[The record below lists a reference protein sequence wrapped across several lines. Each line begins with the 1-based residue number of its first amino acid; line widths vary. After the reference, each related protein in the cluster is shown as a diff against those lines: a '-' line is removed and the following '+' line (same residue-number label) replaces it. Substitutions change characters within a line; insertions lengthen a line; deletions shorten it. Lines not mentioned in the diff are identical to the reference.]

1 MSETILATASEKS
14 TWVKEYFSDYVR
26 GSKYRPYMGKAP
38 TNIIVTKYE
47 LQEEAGKTI
56 NIPLITKLTGQ
67 GVRGS
72 QVLDGNEEQL
82 GNYNFPI
89 SIDWRRH
96 GVRVP
101 KSTSYKTEI
110 NLLDAAREMLKEWEA
125 ERLRDDLIEAFYS
138 VIPSAATTKPI
149 RYGVATPSVDNGGY
163 EITTANYVATEA
175 EKDAWLTN
183 NRDRVLFGKLR
194 SNYSGGDHSAALATI
209 DATDDKLTV
218 AVGMLAKR
226 MAKGAL
232 PLVRPYKTKDG
243 NEWFVMFCESRSFRD
258 LEQDP
263 VMQKANTDARARSV
277 SDNPI
282 FQDGDLLYRG
292 VIFRE
297 IEEQPVLRGVG
308 NAGIDV
314 GVNFLCGA
322 QAAAVAWGQMPT
334 PQTDRDKDYKFRP
347 GVAIEELLGV
357 EKIFF
362 RGKQHGCVTVYTAA
376 IPDA

>member
-1 MSETILATASEKS
+1 MAETILATASERSK
-14 TWVKEYFSDYVR
+14 WVKAYFSEYVR
-26 GSKYRPYMGKAP
+26 GSKFRPYMGKGP

-56 NIPLITKLTGQ
+56 NIPLITKLKGK
-67 GVRGS
+67 GVSGS
-72 QVLDGNEEQL
+72 QVLDGAEEQL

-89 SIDWRRH
+89 SIEWRRH

-110 NLLDAAREMLKEWEA
+110 NLLDAARDMLREWEA
-125 ERLRDDLIEAFYS
+125 ERLRDDVIDAFLS
-138 VIPSAATTKPI
+138 VIPSSSTTTPI
-149 RYGVATPSVDNGGY
+149 RYGVVTESTNGGY
-163 EITTANYVATEA
+163 EILSGNYIASEAN
-175 EKDAWLTN
+175 KDAWLVN

-194 SNYSGGDHSAALATI
+194 SNYSAGDHSAALATI
-209 DATDDKLTV
+209 DSTDDKLTV
-218 AVGMLAKR
+218 AVGNLAKR
-226 MAKGAL
+226 MAKGAA
-232 PLVRPYKTKDG
+232 PNVRPYKTKDG
-243 NEWFVMFCESRSFRD
+243 NEWFVMFCGSRSFRD
-258 LEQDP
+258 LEQDSA
-263 VMQKANTDARARSV
+263 MLLANRDARPRSV
-277 SDNPI
+277 ESNPI

-292 VIFRE
+292 VIYRE
-297 IEEQPVLRGVG
+297 IEEMPVLAGVG
-308 NAGIDV
+308 NGGIDV
-314 GVNFLCGA
+314 DVNMLCGA

-376 IPDA
+376 VPDA